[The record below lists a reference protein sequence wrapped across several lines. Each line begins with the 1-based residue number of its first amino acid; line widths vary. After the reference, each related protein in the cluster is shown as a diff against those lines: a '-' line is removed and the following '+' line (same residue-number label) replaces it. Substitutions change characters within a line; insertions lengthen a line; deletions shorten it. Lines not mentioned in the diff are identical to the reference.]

1 MLVKKGTFIIQNQKI
16 SILLATYRPNWEF
29 FKLLLISLNDQDY
42 PHLELLVRDDS
53 DQIETSEKIQEYLRE
68 FVTAMPYVFT
78 INERNMGSNR
88 TFELLTEEVANGGY
102 LAYCDQ
108 DDVWE
113 PEKLSTLAALIEGP
127 GVTLAYSDLS
137 VIDQDGNKKADSFR
151 EFQKRVIHIYGADLF
166 GTLLMRNSV
175 TGCSMLIDTDVAK
188 RALPFSQY
196 FVHDHWLT
204 LVASSV
210 GELAYSA
217 KPLIQYRLHDNNQIG
232 ASMLPGI
239 NNKTDYVEK
248 KLAQDTVRFNSLLAG
263 DLFTAEQKALIQGK
277 IAAVEDRKAFIQSPS
292 LSGIG
297 KLFKAL
303 QGDHQLFLV
312 ELFLGIAGNKLGE
325 RFLKFLK
332 R

>member
-1 MLVKKGTFIIQNQKI
+1 M
-16 SILLATYRPNWEF
+16 
-29 FKLLLISLNDQDY
+29 
-42 PHLELLVRDDS
+42 
-53 DQIETSEKIQEYLRE
+53 
-68 FVTAMPYVFT
+68 
-78 INERNMGSNR
+78 
-88 TFELLTEEVANGGY
+88 
-102 LAYCDQ
+102 
-108 DDVWE
+108 
-113 PEKLSTLAALIEGP
+113 
-127 GVTLAYSDLS
+127 AYSDLS

-204 LVASSV
+204 LVTSSV

-248 KLAQDTVRFNSLLAG
+248 KLAQDIVRFNSLLAG

-277 IAAVEDRKAFIQSPS
+277 IAAVEHRKAFIQSPS